1 MRKVVVTEF
10 LTLDGVME
18 APDEWQFP
26 YWNDEIEKF
35 KHNELFAS
43 DAQLLGRVTFQ
54 GFADA
59 WPSMTGAYADRL
71 NSLPKYVV
79 STTLGKAEWNNSS
92 LIKGN
97 VAEEIHKLQ
106 QQPGQDILV
115 HGSRTLVQALMQYT
129 LIDEYNLL
137 IHPVVLGKGKPLF
150 TDGMAASLKL
160 TGSITY
166 GSGVVLLN
174 YQPEKKES

>member
-10 LTLDGVME
+10 LTLDGVMD

-35 KHNELFAS
+35 KHNELYAS
-43 DAQLLGRVTFQ
+43 DAQLLGRVTYQ

-59 WPSMTGAYADRL
+59 WPSMTGEYADRL

-79 STTLGKAEWNNSS
+79 STTLEKAEWNNSS
-92 LIKGN
+92 LIKRN
-97 VAEEIHKLQ
+97 VAEEIHKLKQ
-106 QQPGQDILV
+106 QSGQDILV

-129 LIDEYNLL
+129 LIDEYDLM
-137 IHPVVLGKGKPLF
+137 IHPVVLGKGKRLF
-150 TDGMAASLKL
+150 TDGMTASLKL
-160 TGSITY
+160 TESITY
-166 GSGVVLLN
+166 GSGVVFLR

>member
-10 LTLDGVME
+10 LTLDGVMD

-35 KHNELFAS
+35 KHNELYAS
-43 DAQLLGRVTFQ
+43 DAQLLGRVTYQ

-59 WPSMTGAYADRL
+59 WPSMTGEYADRL

-79 STTLGKAEWNNSS
+79 STTLEKAEWNNSS
-92 LIKGN
+92 LIKRN
-97 VAEEIHKLQ
+97 VAEEIHKLKQ
-106 QQPGQDILV
+106 QSGQDILV

-129 LIDEYNLL
+129 LIDEYDLM
-137 IHPVVLGKGKPLF
+137 IHPVVLGKGKRLF
-150 TDGMAASLKL
+150 TDGMTASLKL
-160 TGSITY
+160 TESITY
-166 GSGVVLLN
+166 GSGVVFLG